1 MGYEYICDFYVN
13 NIRTQE
19 RVVAPNSSG
28 AKKLIEARYPGS
40 KVRFVGS
47 PKIV

>member
-19 RVVAPNSSG
+19 RVVAPNSLS
-28 AKKLIEARYPGS
+28 AKKLIEARYPGA
-40 KVRFVGS
+40 KIRWVGS
-47 PKIV
+47 PKIA